1 MNGLRIV
8 AVGRYAPVEEVYV
21 GNPDMLDD
29 DAWINA
35 IFNQS
40 EALPV
45 DPPDF
50 VSPDFLGAFDA
61 DEGLPC
67 EPTQYFA
74 KLTDIEQYV
83 IGFRDA
89 VGAWEAVT
97 VFTQGQRARWLYKPF
112 LAPMRG
118 MDVVVE
124 EVDGDLITIRVQG
137 PDGDYWRKVQPK
149 KLFVIPTESEVAIL

>member
-1 MNGLRIV
+1 MIDLEI
-8 AVGRYAPVEEVYV
+8 
-21 GNPDMLDD
+21 LDD

-35 IFNQS
+35 VFNQS
-40 EALPV
+40 EALPF

-50 VSPDFLGAFDA
+50 VSPDFMGALDA

-67 EPTQYFA
+67 EPTEYYA

-97 VFTQGQRARWLYKPF
+97 VLEPGQRARWLYRPRN
-112 LAPMRG
+112 APQRG
-118 MDVVVE
+118 MDVAIE
-124 EVDGDLITIRVQG
+124 EVGAELVTIRVAG
-137 PDGDYWRKVQPK
+137 PDGDYFRKVQPK
-149 KLFVIPTESEVAIL
+149 KLFVIPIESEVAIL